1 MEVSIEY
8 HENTFTGIYIF
19 QIYLFLVIIN
29 NYFIKFKIHT
39 FDITC
44 LNLSPS
50 QQCIY
55 PFIEV
60 TANSDRLLLKHIART
75 LSAVLHCFFIR
86 DFVYTNEGIS
96 EEITC
101 KKENYCFN
109 RNLCEGIIPI

>member
-8 HENTFTGIYIF
+8 HENAFTGIGLYIF
-19 QIYLFLVIIN
+19 QIHLFLIIN

-55 PFIEV
+55 PLVEM
-60 TANSDRLLLKHIART
+60 TASSDRLLLKHIART
-75 LSAVLHCFFIR
+75 LSAVLHGFF
-86 DFVYTNEGIS
+86 VKGLAYTNEGTS
-96 EEITC
+96 DDVT
-101 KKENYCFN
+101 
-109 RNLCEGIIPI
+109 